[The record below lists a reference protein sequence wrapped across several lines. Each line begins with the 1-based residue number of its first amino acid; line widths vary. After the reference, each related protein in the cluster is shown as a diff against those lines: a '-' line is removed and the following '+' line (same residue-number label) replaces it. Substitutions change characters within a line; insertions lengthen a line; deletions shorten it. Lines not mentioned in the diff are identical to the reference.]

1 MHQVTCGCGCNNV
14 IPDVVLLALDSRF
27 GYGSERPNLAELP
40 EHVGGLRVC
49 QQVISASKGAFEYRR
64 AA

>member
-14 IPDVVLLALDSRF
+14 IPDVVMLTLDSRF
-27 GYGSERPNLAELP
+27 GYGRGRPGVGDVP
-40 EHVGGLRVC
+40 EQVGGQRVC
-49 QQVISASKGAFEYRR
+49 QHVLSASRGAFEYRR